1 MNVIVWQSYGNVD
14 VFKADTAGDL
24 TAIISRV
31 QTAIAL
37 WGIDEDFD
45 RMLGAVNRF
54 VSTSRLDRARRELVG
69 FVRQHCRDTDAF
81 ELFDTT
87 QVQ

>member
-1 MNVIVWQSYGNVD
+1 MNVIVWQSYGNVA
-14 VFKADTAGDL
+14 VYKADTAGDL
-24 TAIISRV
+24 TSIISQV

-37 WGIDEDFD
+37 WGIDEEFD
-45 RMLGAVNRF
+45 RMLGGVNRF
-54 VSTSRLDRARRELVG
+54 VSTSRLDRARRELVN

>member
-14 VFKADTAGDL
+14 VFKAETAGDL
-24 TAIISRV
+24 TSIISKV

-45 RMLGAVNRF
+45 RMLGAVNHF
-54 VSTSRLDRARRELVG
+54 VSANRLDRARRELVS
-69 FVRQHCRDTDAF
+69 FAHQHCRDTDAF
-81 ELFDTT
+81 ELFESS
-87 QVQ
+87 QVR

>member
-14 VFKADTAGDL
+14 VFKAETAGDL
-24 TAIISRV
+24 TVIISKV

-45 RMLGAVNRF
+45 RMLGVVNRF
-54 VSTSRLDRARRELVG
+54 VSMNRVDRARRELVD
-69 FVRQHCRDTDAF
+69 FARRYCRDTDAF
-81 ELFDTT
+81 ELFETS